1 MVASLVP
8 PEPRQQFATS
18 VQGTPARIA
27 CHGRPRAL
35 DTPAAQGPRGH
46 ADDLGSLGLS
56 QEGLGAHAADSVQA
70 RSGCHR
76 PWPCL
81 AASDQDGHLWPLRGR
96 LPRMARPDEG
106 ARRRELVER
115 LGALVL
121 ELGQVMTEAHALR
134 LPVWPE
140 ARRARKTLAG
150 WVADLEGIVPPQ
162 GPWGDGG
169 G

>member
-1 MVASLVP
+1 
-8 PEPRQQFATS
+8 
-18 VQGTPARIA
+18 
-27 CHGRPRAL
+27 
-35 DTPAAQGPRGH
+35 
-46 ADDLGSLGLS
+46 
-56 QEGLGAHAADSVQA
+56 
-70 RSGCHR
+70 
-76 PWPCL
+76 
-81 AASDQDGHLWPLRGR
+81 
-96 LPRMARPDEG
+96 MARPDEG